1 MVLVY
6 PACYYSLFVWGIWI
20 SENRRVKIVMVSAE
34 VTLNEEAEDLFLLK
48 ELDIEVFRLQKNLAE
63 VLKLNNLMN
72 GNGFCES

>member
-20 SENRRVKIVMVSAE
+20 SENGRVKIVMVSAE

-63 VLKLNNLMN
+63 ALKLNNLMD